1 MKIIQTLPGDS
12 LFEQFIQLP
21 NDLYGLY
28 PQRKNHS
35 EKIATHF
42 LKQAYLLM
50 QDNRLIARAALYQN
64 PHLKYQDQKAF
75 CIGHYECIDNTEASV
90 FFLEYLLDQAKNL
103 GAEYVIG
110 PMNGSTWEDYRFSL
124 SHDHPNFLL
133 EPYHF
138 LYYNEQWKQA
148 GFAEIST
155 YYSSLDTETP
165 CDWPE
170 ILQLE
175 KDFEQKGVFVRSI
188 DASAYTEELKKLYP
202 LILKGFEKNFLYT
215 PITWEVFYEKYISA
229 KSLIDPGF
237 VYIAEET
244 NGQAVGFIFSFRDL
258 LDKTHQSLIVKT
270 VARDPDKKY
279 AGLGHVL
286 GNRIIREA
294 KARNF
299 DTSKHVFLID
309 QATSKD
315 LSSNF
320 MAKPY
325 KKYAL
330 YGKKI

>member
-1 MKIIQTLPGDS
+1 MGIKKCRVKIFQTLPGDS

-21 NDLYGLY
+21 DYLYTSY
-28 PQRKNHS
+28 THREKTIQ
-35 EKIATHF
+35 KIATHF

-75 CIGHYECIDNTEASV
+75 CIGHYECIDDTEAAA
-90 FFLEYLLDQAKNL
+90 FFLYYLLDQAKGL

-138 LYYNEQWKQA
+138 LYYNEQWRQA
-148 GFAEIST
+148 GFTEISM
-155 YYSSLDTETP
+155 YYSSLDTQIP

-170 ILQLE
+170 IIQLE

-188 DASAYTEELKKLYP
+188 NVSAYAEELKKLYP

-244 NGQAVGFIFSFRDL
+244 NGQVVGFILSLSRFIRQSSRE
-258 LDKTHQSLIVKT
+258 LDCQ
-270 VARDPDKKY
+270 D
-279 AGLGHVL
+279 G
-286 GNRIIREA
+286 
-294 KARNF
+294 
-299 DTSKHVFLID
+299 
-309 QATSKD
+309 
-315 LSSNF
+315 
-320 MAKPY
+320 
-325 KKYAL
+325 
-330 YGKKI
+330 GKKSR